1 MGVMPLGRMIGHVSG
16 RWGAPS
22 LMLSS
27 VVHEA
32 RRVNPAHIHEAA
44 FISLVLD
51 GRYDETAAQRS
62 FRYDRFSALYHP
74 AELEHQDV
82 VGAPGVRLLIFE
94 FRPELLESTAVRPAH
109 LRAMR
114 DLSGTSA
121 AWNLLSI
128 YRDAAQRNDELDFE
142 ERALQLI
149 NDVASMP
156 SRIPLHQPSL
166 TRARD
171 YLDAA
176 FRRRLTMKEIA
187 DVAGIHPVY
196 LGQMFH
202 RQTGETIATCVS
214 RLRVRAAAER
224 LCSTSL
230 PLAELA
236 LDHGFCDQ
244 SHFHRVFK
252 KVSGLTP
259 AAFRATFGAKNP

>member
-1 MGVMPLGRMIGHVSG
+1 MPLGRMIGRVSG
-16 RWGAPS
+16 RWGAQS

-32 RRVNPAHIHEAA
+32 RRVNPSHIHEAA
-44 FISLVLD
+44 FVSLVLD
-51 GRYDETAAQRS
+51 GLYDETAAQRS
-62 FRYDRFSALYHP
+62 FHYDRFSALYHP

-82 VGAPGVRLLIFE
+82 VGAPGVQLLIFE
-94 FRPELLESTAVRPAH
+94 FRPELLEGTTIRPSH

-114 DLSGTSA
+114 DLTGTRA
-121 AWNLLSI
+121 AWRLLSL
-128 YRDAAQRNDELDFE
+128 YRDAARQNDELDFE
-142 ERALQLI
+142 ERALDLI
-149 NDVASMP
+149 GEVASMP
-156 SRIPLHQPSL
+156 ARIPLHQPSL

-171 YLDAA
+171 YLDAT
-176 FRRRLTMKEIA
+176 FRRHMTMKEIA
-187 DVAGIHPVY
+187 DAAGIHPVY

-202 RQTGETIATCVS
+202 RHTGETIATCVS

-230 PLAELA
+230 PLAAVA

-259 AAFRATFGAKNP
+259 AAFRATFGPKTA